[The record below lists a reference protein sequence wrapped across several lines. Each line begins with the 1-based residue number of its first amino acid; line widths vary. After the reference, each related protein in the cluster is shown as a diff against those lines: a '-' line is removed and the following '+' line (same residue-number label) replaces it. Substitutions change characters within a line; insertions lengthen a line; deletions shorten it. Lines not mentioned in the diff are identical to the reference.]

1 MPSRYLIG
9 IDLGTTNSVVAY
21 IDTQEVADAG
31 SPIRVFPVPQL
42 VAHGEVLT
50 LPALPSFL
58 YFPTEDELSAGAVSA
73 TWDEDPPMVTG
84 VLAREQGALVPSRQ
98 VSSAKS
104 WLSYPGVDRRAKILP
119 AQAESPQA
127 MISQPMISQPMIS
140 PVEAS
145 ARYLMHLR
153 YAWNGAI
160 GIDAETRFEH
170 QEIVLTVPASFDEE
184 ARELT
189 VEAARRAGLD
199 TLTLLEEPLAAF
211 YAWIAAK
218 IAENRTAANRTAQAS
233 GQSSRPYPALDGNGE
248 DLRDGELILI
258 CDIGGGTT
266 DFSLVSARLVNGEL
280 QFERTAI
287 GEHLLLG
294 GDNLD
299 FALAR
304 RVEDK
309 LVKDKLKDIPLTLRQ
324 RYALRR
330 ACCAAKERLLGD
342 SSSDSSSELSRVPVT
357 VLGSGRAVVGQALS
371 VDLTREEVLQ
381 ILAAGFLPITAPD
394 EMPTHGRAHSRATA
408 LRELGLPYASDP
420 AITRHLAAFLT
431 QAAVMNG
438 LSANHRMARPNA
450 VLFNGGFCAP
460 AVTRERII
468 EAISVW
474 FGGAQTGWRPR
485 LLNDEAVESA
495 VESAVAR
502 GAAYYGRVR
511 RGTGLRIRAGS
522 ARTYYIGWRS
532 SDGLQNDGLQGIC
545 VLPAGVDEGATLPLL
560 DREFSVMANR
570 PVSFTLYSSRTRH
583 DAHGEVAALDEA
595 DVHRHAPLVTLL
607 RYGKKMRDVYLVVR
621 LRASFTEV
629 GTLELWC
636 ESRDTPH
643 RWRLQFELR
652 SEKEEAQAQ
661 PLDTAKAQPVP
672 TRSSTVA
679 TSDAAVESAAQ
690 LIRDVFGGSADGDTL
705 APETLVSQMEAALG
719 AKRDSWPISAIRRFS
734 DVLIEVVAG
743 RKKSPR
749 HEVRWLNL
757 SGFCLR
763 PGFGAPGD
771 GARVNGLRTIVSN
784 ELVFA
789 DDLQCQVEL
798 LVLLRRI
805 AGGINA
811 SEQQALYRKHTRRAG
826 SKKKGRVNRQLDYE
840 EWRLVASLEHLPAST
855 RAALGQELVAKIR
868 KEPGDAIWLWS
879 LGRLGAR
886 IPLYGPRHS
895 VVAREIAG
903 EWLTALLDLFTF
915 TSVAASAIA
924 LIARRTDD
932 RSRDID
938 KAIRDQAISRLIALG
953 IAEETIP
960 LLSKCVPPERAD
972 AVRSFGESLPPGL
985 QLVSS
990 ANCLLSV
997 PALHSSQC
1005 RVVRRM

>member
-9 IDLGTTNSVVAY
+9 VDLGTTNSVVAY
-21 IDTQEVADAG
+21 IDAYIDTPEVADAG
-31 SPIRVFPVPQL
+31 PPIRVFPIPQL

-73 TWDEDPPMVTG
+73 TWDENPPMVTG

-119 AQAESPQA
+119 AQAEP
-127 MISQPMISQPMIS
+127 PQPMIS

-153 YAWNGAI
+153 DAWNGAI
-160 GIDAETRFEH
+160 GTDNETRFEH
-170 QEIVLTVPASFDEE
+170 QEIVLAVPASFDEE

-189 VEAARRAGLD
+189 VEAARRAGLE

-211 YAWIAAK
+211 YAWIAA
-218 IAENRTAANRTAQAS
+218 NRQAQA
-233 GQSSRPYPALDGNGE
+233 GGPSSRRQTARPDLARDGNGG

-266 DFSLVSARLVNGEL
+266 DFSLVRARLVNGEL

-309 LVKDKLKDIPLTLRQ
+309 LEEKLKGIKLTLRQ

-330 ACCAAKERLLGD
+330 ACCAAKERLL
-342 SSSDSSSELSRVPVT
+342 SDSSSELSRVPVT
-357 VLGSGRAVVGQALS
+357 VLGGGRAVVGQTLS

-381 ILAAGFLPITAPD
+381 IVTAGFLPITAPD
-394 EMPTHGRAHSRATA
+394 EMPAHSRSTG

-420 AITRHLAAFLT
+420 AITKHLAAFLT
-431 QAAVMNG
+431 QAAVAMNSSSASQN
-438 LSANHRMARPNA
+438 SANQRLANQRMARPDA

-460 AVTRERII
+460 AVTRERIV
-468 EAISVW
+468 EAISAW
-474 FGGAQTGWRPR
+474 FGGTQSGWRPK
-485 LLNDEAVESA
+485 LLNNQAADSA
-495 VESAVAR
+495 AGSAAGSGEESAVAR

-511 RGTGLRIRAGS
+511 RGSGLRIRAGS

-532 SDGLQNDGLQGIC
+532 DDGLQGIC
-545 VLPAGVDEGATLPLL
+545 VLPSGVEEGTTLPLL
-560 DREFSVMANR
+560 NREFSVLANR
-570 PVSFTLYSSRTRH
+570 PVSFTMYSSRTRH

-595 DVHRHAPLVTLL
+595 DEPNVHRHAPLVTLL
-607 RYGKKMRDVYLVVR
+607 RYGKKMRELYLIVR

-652 SEKEEAQAQ
+652 GEEAQAQ
-661 PLDTAKAQPVP
+661 QLDTAKAQPVP
-672 TRSSTVA
+672 ARSPAVA
-679 TSDAAVESAAQ
+679 TSDATVESAAQ
-690 LIRDVFGGSADGDTL
+690 LIRHVLGGSAAGDTL
-705 APETLVSQMEAALG
+705 ASETLVSQMETALG
-719 AKRDSWPISAIRRFS
+719 AKKDSWPVSAIRRFS
-734 DVLIEVVAG
+734 DVLIEVAAG
-743 RKKSPR
+743 RTKSPR

-771 GARVNGLRTIVSN
+771 DARVNDLRKIASN
-784 ELVFA
+784 ELVFV

-826 SKKKGRVNRQLDYE
+826 NKKKGRVNRQLEYE
-840 EWRLVASLEHLPAST
+840 EWRLATSLEHLLAST
-855 RAALGQELVAKIR
+855 RASLGQELVAKVR
-868 KEPGDAIWLWS
+868 REPGDAIWLWS

-886 IPLYGPRHS
+886 IPLYGPRHA
-895 VVAREIAG
+895 VVAPEVAG
-903 EWLTALLDLFTF
+903 EWLKAVLDLSTF
-915 TSVAASAIA
+915 TAATASAIV
-924 LIARRTDD
+924 LLARRTDD
-932 RSRDID
+932 RRRDID
-938 KAIRDQAISRLIALG
+938 DAIREEAISRLMAIG
-953 IAEETIP
+953 IAEETIQ
-960 LLSKCVPPERAD
+960 LLSKYVPPEPAD

-997 PALHSSQC
+997 PALHSSGPTFSKPA
-1005 RVVRRM
+1005 